1 MTGPTHVLLG
11 LCTGVLLCKTDIV
24 HLDPVSLLC
33 LFAGSLAPDIDADGA
48 SITRPGSLL
57 RGFLHRGL
65 VKLLDEIGRLVCALA
80 NKISGHRGL
89 FHTPALAS
97 VILLVSWYYSSAHLG
112 WFGLG
117 YISHI
122 VADAFTYTGVSLLWP
137 ARKFNYSFSSM
148 RTGSAT
154 EGWLAACM
162 VFFVVGF
169 GWPLLPENTREG
181 FQELREL
188 LRSR

>member
-1 MTGPTHVLLG
+1 MTGPTHVLFG
-11 LCTGVLLCKTDIV
+11 LCTGVLLCKTNIV

-48 SITRPGSLL
+48 SITRPGSIL

-65 VKLLDEIGRLVCALA
+65 VKLLDEVGRLVCALA

-89 FHTPALAS
+89 FHTPTVAGIIFLFALYNAS
-97 VILLVSWYYSSAHLG
+97 PHLG
-112 WFGLG
+112 WFGVG
-117 YISHI
+117 YLSHI
-122 VADAFTYTGVSLLWP
+122 IADAFTYTGVPLLWP
-137 ARKFNYSFSSM
+137 ARKMNYSFSTL

-169 GWPLLPENTREG
+169 GWALLPENTREG
-181 FQELREL
+181 FLELRES
-188 LRSR
+188 LRDR